1 MNISDYMKP
10 EHRACDNLFAEAEGA
25 VINGNFAAA
34 ETFFTQFS
42 DETLRHFHK
51 EESVLFPTFEEVT
64 GMREGPTQMMRQE
77 HEQMRE
83 LISRLGKAVEAK
95 DKDTYIAVAEPLM
108 ILMQQHNMKEEQ
120 MLYAMCDRS
129 IPDESKEDTISQMN
143 QLKNW

>member
-1 MNISDYMKP
+1 MTISDYMKP
-10 EHRACDNLFAEAEGA
+10 EHRACDSLFAEAEGA
-25 VINGNFAAA
+25 MINGNFEAA
-34 ETFFTQFS
+34 ETFFTEFS

-64 GMREGPTQMMRQE
+64 GMRQGPTEMMRHE

-83 LISRLGKAVEAK
+83 LISRLGKAMQDK
-95 DKDTYIAVAEPLM
+95 DKDTYLAVAEPLM

-129 IPDESKEDTISQMN
+129 IPDEGKTDTISQMN
-143 QLKNW
+143 QLKDW

>member
-1 MNISDYMKP
+1 M
-10 EHRACDNLFAEAEGA
+10 
-25 VINGNFAAA
+25 
-34 ETFFTQFS
+34 
-42 DETLRHFHK
+42 
-51 EESVLFPTFEEVT
+51 LFPTFEEVT

-83 LISRLGKAVEAK
+83 LISRLGKAVESK

-143 QLKNW
+143 QLENW

>member
-34 ETFFTQFS
+34 ETFFTHFS

-64 GMREGPTQMMRQE
+64 GMRQGPTQMMRQE

-95 DKDTYIAVAEPLM
+95 DKDTYLAVAEPLM